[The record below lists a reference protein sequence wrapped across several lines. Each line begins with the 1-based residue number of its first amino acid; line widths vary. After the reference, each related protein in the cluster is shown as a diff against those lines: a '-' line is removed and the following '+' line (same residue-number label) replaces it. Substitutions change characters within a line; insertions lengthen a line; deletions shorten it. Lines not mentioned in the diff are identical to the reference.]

1 MGKSSGGTRNAV
13 SANSR
18 KMGGVT
24 IGDASAE
31 YIDRANGVK
40 RQVNRAAQQKLWNK
54 AEKEAMT
61 PVIGQNWTKSEENA
75 LSHYTSSGYITV
87 NEELR
92 SGKMSAKTKKT
103 VEAMDRVLSKNILKE
118 DVIVYRGTSGKY
130 SGKDAAYTSTS
141 TSVTNASAFA
151 RGKDATIRA
160 YRIPK
165 GTKAI
170 WIGSGEREL
179 ILPRNFDMEKYRI
192 R

>member
-1 MGKSSGGTRNAV
+1 MGKSSGGTRKAV
-13 SANSR
+13 TANSGR
-18 KMGGVT
+18 GVI

-31 YIDRANGVK
+31 YMDRANGVI
-40 RQVNRAAQQKLWNK
+40 RQVNRAAQQKLWDK
-54 AEKEAMT
+54 AEKEAMI
-61 PVIGQNWTKSEENA
+61 PSIGQNWTRSEENA